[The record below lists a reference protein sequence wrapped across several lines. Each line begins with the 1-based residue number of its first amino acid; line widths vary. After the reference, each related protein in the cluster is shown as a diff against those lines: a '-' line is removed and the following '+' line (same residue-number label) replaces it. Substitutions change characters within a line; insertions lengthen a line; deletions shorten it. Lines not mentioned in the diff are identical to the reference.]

1 MNESIRMENLAKDF
15 NGFRALDNLNLVVK
29 RKSFM
34 GFLGPNGAGKTT
46 AIKILTNL
54 LAATSG
60 SAELN
65 GINITRE
72 PKAALAN
79 VGAVVET
86 PEFYPYLTPTETL
99 AYMGELSGMSH
110 VDIKRRTKEVLDT
123 VKMNEWAEKRIGKF
137 SKGMKQRIAIAQAIL
152 HEPPI
157 IILDEPTSGLDPRG
171 MFEVREILVDLKK
184 QDYTVFM
191 SSHLLNEVQEICD
204 DVALINQ
211 GKLLKHGPVDELIAT
226 TNSRRLEVR
235 VKQQVTAELLGTI
248 SRLDGVS
255 ETAPAGENIFVMSL
269 SGGDDAQASLLRSLM
284 NLDLSVIS
292 FKESGVAL
300 ENLYMSLI
308 KESR

>member
-1 MNESIRMENLAKDF
+1 MNEPIKIENLTKDF

-123 VKMNEWAEKRIGKF
+123 VKMNEWADKRIGKF

-152 HEPPI
+152 HELPI

-255 ETAPAGENIFVMSL
+255 ETAPAGESIFVMSL